1 MRTKSLKHTFYNYQF
16 KWTAVTLAN
25 HPDIQ
30 GRSVAE
36 ALDIHPIMLYRWKKE
51 MSDGKISY
59 NGKDTRSIRDL
70 EEAKKK
76 IKKLE
81 AELKRVR
88 EENIILK
95 KAERL
100 FPGKKRDASGS

>member
-1 MRTKSLKHTFYNYQF
+1 MKTKSSKHTFYNYQF

-30 GRSVAE
+30 GRSVAD

-51 MSDGKISY
+51 MRDGEIPD
-59 NGKDTRSIRDL
+59 NGKDTRSKREL
-70 EEAKKK
+70 EEARKK
-76 IKKLE
+76 IKQLE

-88 EENIILK
+88 EENIVLK

-100 FPGKKRDASGS
+100 FPGKK